1 MNQLHLARD
10 ALHLANETA
19 AFIRS
24 RIGET
29 LKTRPRFSLVLAGG
43 NTPRPTYQSLA
54 SSAGLL
60 DWSRVDVFW
69 GDERCVPHD
78 HPESNFRM
86 AFETLLSRVPIPE
99 QNMHPMDCD
108 PTPEEGARAYED
120 SLRRLFPDMDVP
132 RFDLVL
138 LGLGDDGHTA
148 SLFPGTRAL
157 DEEQRWVVANWVE
170 KLDAW
175 RLTLTLPAINA
186 ASAAAF
192 IVEGVDKNSIL
203 QAVLGG
209 PGGRFPAQRI
219 HPAGG
224 EVHWFVDRAS
234 GGELR
239 AHAEFI
245 SD

>member
-1 MNQLHLARD
+1 MDQLHLTQDAR
-10 ALHLANETA
+10 HLANETA

-43 NTPRPTYQSLA
+43 NTPRLTYQSLA
-54 SSAGLL
+54 SSGGRL

-86 AFETLLSRVPIPE
+86 AYEALLSRVPIPE
-99 QNMHPMDCD
+99 QNIHPMACD
-108 PTPEEGARAYED
+108 PTPEGGARAYED
-120 SLRRLFPDMDVP
+120 SLRNLFPDMDVP

-170 KLDAW
+170 RLGAW
-175 RLTLTLPAINA
+175 RLTLTLPVINA
-186 ASAAAF
+186 AAAVAF
-192 IVEGVDKNSIL
+192 IVQGAGKNSIL
-203 QAVLGG
+203 QAVLAG
-209 PGGRFPAQRI
+209 PGGRFPAQRVD
-219 HPAGG
+219 PAGG
-224 EVHWFVDRAS
+224 ELHWFVDRAS

-239 AHAEFI
+239 ARGGFI